1 MLPEMPCF
9 TGFLRPFF
17 GSSSTV
23 LRKKPLFSEADPKK
37 TRSGPE
43 EMPDDTGH
51 WLPKPAK
58 TGHKLPKIFGAIAN
72 SKTRYTFVPLTQK
85 KATPW
90 HKS

>member
-23 LRKKPLFSEADPKK
+23 LRKNPLFSEADPKK

-58 TGHKLPKIFGAIAN
+58 TCQNRTQAAKTCSGHGPFKN
-72 SKTRYTFVPLTQK
+72 R
-85 KATPW
+85 
-90 HKS
+90 